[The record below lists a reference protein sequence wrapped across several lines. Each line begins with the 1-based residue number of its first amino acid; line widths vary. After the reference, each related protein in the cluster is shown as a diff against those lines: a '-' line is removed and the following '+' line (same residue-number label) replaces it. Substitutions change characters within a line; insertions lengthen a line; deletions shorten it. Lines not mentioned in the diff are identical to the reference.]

1 MPEAASPSTQ
11 DVRRALERIL
21 ASPDFSVSARV
32 ADFLNYVVEETL
44 EGREENIK
52 AFTVA
57 VDVFGRDD
65 TFDPQSDPVVR
76 IEAARLRRAL
86 ERYYLLAGQDDP
98 IHIDIPKGSYVPT
111 FRVQEKAASPIQP
124 ETPKR
129 TVARKWMLLAAVVP
143 ALLLAVIAVTT
154 LFRSGPPDA
163 DLNASPLGPRVLVL
177 PFSNLGN
184 NATSQLYAAA
194 ITDELIGA
202 LSRFKEI
209 AVFGVQTARGV
220 ANQDIDVLRDRL
232 QVDYVLE
239 GSARTGLDDV
249 RVSVRLIKTSSKAVI
264 WSRTYEYKLT
274 ASALFEIPVESAEAV
289 ARAIAQPQGIVFSEV
304 AITQQDRPPDDLE
317 AYLCSLSYYV
327 YRDSPTASAHHN
339 LTDCLNSAVVHF
351 PTYATAW
358 ALLAQTYI
366 DEVRFGFNPE
376 PGASELALKAARQA
390 VDIDPDNARAL
401 QALATVLFF
410 VERPDEA
417 YEYAEQAIAMN
428 PNDSDML
435 GQIGQLF
442 GLSGQK
448 ERGRELLEKALVL
461 NPGKTGF
468 YQGSLAIICYM
479 QKDYSCATNAIEH
492 SDATQVNTYFGIAAV
507 IYAQTGDIGKANAA
521 LEKFRQAAPSFIP
534 NLWQEL
540 SARNIPLEDQLHI
553 ADGLRK
559 LDVAIPQL
567 PEAQ

>member
-1 MPEAASPSTQ
+1 MPEAASPSSK

-21 ASPDFSVSARV
+21 ASPDFSVPDRV
-32 ADFLNYVVEETL
+32 ADFLKYVVEETL
-44 EGREENIK
+44 QGREEKIK

-65 TFDPQSDPVVR
+65 AFDPQSDPVVR

-98 IHIDIPKGSYVPT
+98 IHIDIPKGSYVPA
-111 FRVQEKAASPIQP
+111 FRIRKKAIPAVQPD
-124 ETPKR
+124 TPKR
-129 TVARKWMLLAAVVP
+129 TVARKWVLLAAVVP
-143 ALLLAVIAVTT
+143 VLLLAVFAIAT
-154 LFRSGPPDA
+154 LFWSDPPGA
-163 DLNASPLGPRVLVL
+163 ELNASPLGPRVLVL

-184 NATSQLYAAA
+184 NATSRLYAAA

-202 LSRFKEI
+202 LSQFKEI
-209 AVFGVQTARGV
+209 AIFGIQTARGV
-220 ANQDIDVLRDRL
+220 ANQDIDVLRDKLR
-232 QVDYVLE
+232 VDYLLE
-239 GSARTGLDDV
+239 GSARTGLDEV
-249 RVSVRLIKTSSKAVI
+249 RVSVRLIQTSSKAVI

-274 ASALFEIPVESAEAV
+274 ASALFEIPIETAEAV
-289 ARAIAQPQGIVFSEV
+289 ARAIAQPQGLVFSEV
-304 AITQQDRPPDDLE
+304 ASKQNLPPDDLD

-327 YRDSPTASAHHN
+327 YRDSPNAAAHRD
-339 LTDCLNSAVVHF
+339 LTDCLNSAVVRF

-358 ALLAQTYI
+358 ALLAQIYI

-390 VDIDPDNARAL
+390 VDIDPGSARSL
-401 QALATVLFF
+401 QALATVLFY
-410 VERPDEA
+410 VGRPDEA
-417 YEYAEQAIAMN
+417 LEYAAQAIAMN

-448 ERGRELLEKALVL
+448 ERGRELLEKALAL
-461 NPGKTGF
+461 NPGKTSF

-479 QKDYSCATNAIEH
+479 QKDYSCATYAIEH

-507 IYAQTGDIGKANAA
+507 IYAQTGDIEKANAA
-521 LEKFRQAAPSFIP
+521 LEKFRQIAPSFIP

-540 SARNIPLEDQLHI
+540 SARNIPLEDQMHI
-553 ADGLRK
+553 ADGFRM
-559 LDVAIPQL
+559 LDVAIPPL
-567 PEAQ
+567 PEAR